1 MKRIALA
8 CIAFF
13 TAVSFAIAGAYTGS
27 IPPHAKIKTIGIISA
42 IGDTLMFEHVR
53 EGAFEWMGPPDASFL
68 EIADW
73 GIDDLVTRETTA
85 ALAKRFTV
93 KPVTFEEGDFDSWT
107 YKTLARDI
115 RELPLPDDDIDAYVV
130 ILRDW
135 RYDEIGNSVHQ
146 AAGLGLYRRDAGG
159 SEHVGAYASYRIV
172 IVDARNYEIIA
183 SRAALLPDGKLPW
196 IQISPSLWPTTQN
209 DLTDAQNKSLR
220 NDLTRLLDE
229 TLTPTLRKMG
239 AAQ

>member
-1 MKRIALA
+1 MMRLALA
-8 CIAFF
+8 CVAFCA
-13 TAVSFAIAGAYTGS
+13 AVSLANAGAYTGS

-53 EGAFEWMGPPDASFL
+53 ASTLEWMGPPDASFL

-85 ALAKRFTV
+85 ALAKRFAI
-93 KPVTFEEGDFDSWT
+93 KPVTYEEADFDSWT

-130 ILRDW
+130 IVRDW
-135 RYDEIGNSVHQ
+135 RHDEIGDSVHQ
-146 AAGLGLYRRDAGG
+146 VAGLGLYRRDAGG
-159 SEHVGAYASYRIV
+159 SERVGAYASYRIV

-196 IQISPSLWPTTQN
+196 VQLSPLLWPKTQN
-209 DLTDAQNKSLR
+209 DLTDAQSKTLQS
-220 NDLTRLLDE
+220 DVTRLLYE
-229 TLTPTLRKMG
+229 TLAPTLRKMG
-239 AAQ
+239 VPQ